1 MVIHKIAA
9 TFISACAL
17 GATLSS
23 AQAQQCAA
31 NFNVVGTP
39 MLTALTYRTFDMV
52 PRPQPAV
59 LADLASAVAAE
70 GFQGIRVDKG
80 LGAVSALQ
88 ETSGSGRPQTLRVTA
103 RKAGNGTRV
112 DAVFMV
118 QPGQIAPEDYV
129 RQAFCR
135 VISGARR

>member
-1 MVIHKIAA
+1 MDRKIAMA
-9 TFISACAL
+9 VVAA
-17 GATLSS
+17 GAVSVALSS

-31 NFNVVGTP
+31 NFNMAGTP

-70 GFQGIRVDKG
+70 GFLGIKVDKG
-80 LGAVSALQ
+80 LGAITAMQ

-103 RKAGNGTRV
+103 RKAGSGTRV
-112 DAVFMV
+112 DVVFMV
-118 QPGQIAPEDYV
+118 QPGQIAPEDYI